1 MEVVRRESKNKEEAL
16 EKILEEL
23 NVNFDEIFSS
33 VKESQGSFG
42 KTKYLVSVVTKYDV
56 KVFIEDYLNEFLD
69 ELGIK
74 AEIGFK
80 DVNGDLNVYI
90 YSLDDDEA
98 SFLIGKQG
106 KFLKSLQ
113 HVLRKSLKPQ
123 TGFGIKIN
131 LDIAGY
137 RRHKEDILK
146 KEIRRI
152 VKDVQ
157 KTKIDAKL
165 DPMNSYDRRI
175 VHMIVQEYEG
185 VITQSEGDEPNRY
198 VVIKYKG

>member
-56 KVFIEDYLNEFLD
+56 KVFIEDYLNKFL
-69 ELGIK
+69 EKLGIK

-80 DVNGDLNVYI
+80 NVNGDLNVYI

-98 SFLIGKQG
+98 SL
-106 KFLKSLQ
+106 LQ
-113 HVLRKSLKPQ
+113 HVLRKTLKTQ

-137 RRHKEDILK
+137 RRHKEDMLK
-146 KEIRRI
+146 KEIRGI

>member
-1 MEVVRRESKNKEEAL
+1 MEVVRRESKNKEDAL

-23 NVNFDEIFSS
+23 NVNLDEVFYS

-56 KVFIEDYLNEFLD
+56 KDFVKDYLNEFLD

-98 SFLIGKQG
+98 
-106 KFLKSLQ
+106 
-113 HVLRKSLKPQ
+113 
-123 TGFGIKIN
+123 
-131 LDIAGY
+131 
-137 RRHKEDILK
+137 E
-146 KEIRRI
+146 
-152 VKDVQ
+152 
-157 KTKIDAKL
+157 
-165 DPMNSYDRRI
+165 
-175 VHMIVQEYEG
+175 
-185 VITQSEGDEPNRY
+185 
-198 VVIKYKG
+198 

>member
-1 MEVVRRESKNKEEAL
+1 MEVVRRESKNKEDAL

-23 NVNFDEIFSS
+23 NVNLDEVFYS

-56 KVFIEDYLNEFLD
+56 KVFIEDYLNKFL
-69 ELGIK
+69 EKLGIK

-113 HVLRKSLKPQ
+113 HVLRKTLKTQ

-137 RRHKEDILK
+137 RRHKEDMLK
-146 KEIRRI
+146 KEIRGI

-175 VHMIVQEYEG
+175 VHMIVQEYDG
-185 VITQSEGDEPNRY
+185 VVTQSEGDEPNRY

>member
-1 MEVVRRESKNKEEAL
+1 MEVVRRESKNKEDAL
-16 EKILEEL
+16 EKILEKL
-23 NVNFDEIFSS
+23 NVNLDEVFYS
-33 VKESQGSFG
+33 VKGSQSSFG

-56 KVFIEDYLNEFLD
+56 KVFIEDYLNKFL
-69 ELGIK
+69 EKLGIK

-80 DVNGDLNVYI
+80 NVNGDLNVYI

-113 HVLRKSLKPQ
+113 HVLRKTLKTQ

-146 KEIRRI
+146 KEIRGI

-175 VHMIVQEYEG
+175 VHMIVQEYDG
-185 VITQSEGDEPNRY
+185 VVTQSEGDEPNRY